1 MSILNSLT
9 LLEEGHEE
17 GFAPGELVTLAR
29 RNAEK
34 LNAALSALLDVAEVE
49 KGLLRLS
56 LREVDLE
63 RVAHDRVRLQAP
75 SLRDRGLG
83 VVWLSG
89 SVETGSEMTVKR
101 TVLADPQKLARLVDL
116 GLGLLAERA
125 QSGSDLE
132 LGVGARSLALTA
144 ELQAGQGARLRAAW
158 AEATTEAQ
166 DAARQGKLSAGR
178 AGAAFRGTRQ
188 TEREF
193 LTRDEEGLGSGWV
206 LLLDWMKLHEGTVS
220 LDLTSPHLARLRF
233 EFPEVTSEKALT
245 SILASRAYRSTHD
258 LSAVAL
264 GLIEVP
270 KGLSV
275 PEFQARVQSQLFR
288 ASDSVY
294 ALPKTHRVAV
304 VLDDCKPEDAPGLM
318 GRIRDRLG
326 QPLKMGVACCPSE
339 GLDPSYLLELAGRR
353 LS

>member
-34 LNAALSALLDVAEVE
+34 LSAALSALLDVAEVE

-63 RVAHDRVRLQAP
+63 RVAHDRVRLQAA

-83 VVWLSG
+83 AVWISG
-89 SVETGSEMTVKR
+89 GVETSVSR

-125 QSGSDLE
+125 QRGSDLE
-132 LGVGARSLALTA
+132 LEVGARSLALSA

-158 AEATTEAQ
+158 DEAQ
-166 DAARQGKLSAGR
+166 DEAEDAARQGKLSAGR

-220 LDLTSPHLARLRF
+220 LDLTSPHRARLRF

>member
-29 RNAEK
+29 KNAEK

-56 LREVDLE
+56 LREVDLA
-63 RVAHDRVRLQAP
+63 RVCRDRVRLQGA
-75 SLRDRGLG
+75 SLRDRSLS
-83 VVWLSG
+83 VALSG
-89 SVETGSEMTVKR
+89 SASP
-101 TVLADPQKLARLVDL
+101 VLVDPQKLARLVDL
-116 GLGLLAERA
+116 SLGLLAERA
-125 QSGSDLE
+125 LSGSELQLE
-132 LGVGARSLALTA
+132 VGARGLTLKA
-144 ELQAGQGARLRAAW
+144 KLQAGQGPKLRAAW
-158 AEATTEAQ
+158 AEALAEAEA
-166 DAARQGKLSAGR
+166 AARQGRLSAGR

-206 LLLDWMKLHEGTVS
+206 LLLDWMKLHEGTVT
-220 LDLTSPHLARLRF
+220 LDLSAPDSAKLRL
-233 EFPEVTSEKALT
+233 EFPEVTSEKALA
-245 SILASRAYRSTHD
+245 SVLSSRAYRSTHD

-270 KGLSV
+270 QGSSV
-275 PEFQARVQSQLFR
+275 PEFQARVQSHLFR

-294 ALPKTHRVAV
+294 ALPREGQVAV

-326 QPLKMGVACCPSE
+326 QPLRMGVACCPSE
-339 GLDPSYLLELAGRR
+339 GLDPAYLLELAGRR